1 MKKQVHMKKEQLP
14 LFLSVSHLPDLLG
27 VSRSAAYAI
36 VKLPHFP
43 KVRLNG
49 RIVIPRD
56 SLFEWMN
63 EQAMGNRF

>member
-1 MKKQVHMKKEQLP
+1 MKKQLYRKKEQLP

-36 VKLPHFP
+36 VKLPYFP